1 MRRNVA
7 TVKHRW
13 IKNPFNSMY
22 FAVQAMA
29 ADNRT
34 LVMYQIQKSGKKI
47 ISMLSEAM

>member
-29 ADNRT
+29 AEQQDFSDVSN
-34 LVMYQIQKSGKKI
+34 SKKW
-47 ISMLSEAM
+47 